1 MNNNFYL
8 FFLFNLDLVRISN
21 SILNDRMTQPLRL
34 NVHITRSREKPPA
47 INLKLLAKQF
57 FCRCIPCIRKNPKD
71 EKLLLTPHVR
81 TSSSNDYDA
90 D

>member
-1 MNNNFYL
+1 
-8 FFLFNLDLVRISN
+8 
-21 SILNDRMTQPLRL
+21 MTQPLRL

-81 TSSSNDYDA
+81 TSSNDYDA